1 MVANVDEQYAYLGTT
16 GRVTGTEHEIEIWFA
31 SDGTTVWLISGG
43 HDRSDWVRN
52 LLADPSVRVRIGE
65 ELMTMRAR
73 GPIVDAAER
82 DSAARLLH
90 AKYATQVSG
99 TADEWAANAYLVG
112 LDPA

>member
-1 MVANVDEQYAYLGTT
+1 MLENVDEQYAYLGTT
-16 GRVTGTEHEIEIWFA
+16 GRVTGSEHEIEIWFA

-52 LLADPSVRVRIGE
+52 LLADPRAQVRVGE
-65 ELMTMRAR
+65 QSMTMRAR
-73 GPIVDAAER
+73 CPITDASER
-82 DSAARLLH
+82 DTAARMLH

-99 TADEWAANAYLVG
+99 TADEWAANSYLVA